1 MNQKYTSFLKAILF
15 YTILVILWGAWVRI
29 SHSGN
34 GCGES
39 WPLCHGQIIPEAAT
53 GKTWIE
59 LSHRAMSGLFG
70 ILIVFLYL
78 WSRKLFAKQTLARK
92 WAFWSLFFTITEA
105 LLGAKL
111 VLFGLVTDN
120 DSPYRALIMGLH
132 FINSVFLVLSI
143 YCAYYF
149 SKSTEWIFQIEFKK
163 YQKASRW
170 AMFGFLLIGMTGAI
184 AALSNTLFPT
194 SRLIEGL
201 AKDFSADSH
210 YLLKLRILHPIF
222 ATVLSAILF
231 FALRFW
237 SEQLQGYGKKTVQ
250 QLSALI
256 LLAIVFGYI
265 TLFSLSPVGMKLTH
279 LTIAHTFWILMI
291 RAILHNSYKK
301 SA

>member
-1 MNQKYTSFLKAILF
+1 MNQKYTNFLKAILF

-39 WPLCHGQIIPEAAT
+39 WPLCHGQVIPDAAT
-53 GKTWIE
+53 GKTWVE

-70 ILIVFLYL
+70 ILILFLYV
-78 WSRKLFAKQTLARK
+78 WSRQIFSKNTYARK

-120 DSPYRALIMGLH
+120 DSPFRAIIMGLH

-149 SKSTEWIFQIEFKK
+149 SKSTEWTFRVEFKK

-170 AMFGFLLIGMTGAI
+170 ALFGFLLIGMTGAI

-194 SRLIEGL
+194 SHLIEGL
-201 AKDFSADSH
+201 TKDFSEDSH

-222 ATVLSAILF
+222 ATLISASLF

-237 SEQLQGYGKKTVQ
+237 SEQLQGYGKNTVQ
-250 QLSALI
+250 QLSGLI
-256 LLAIVFGYI
+256 LFAILFGFL
-265 TLFSLSPVGMKLTH
+265 TLFSLSPVWMKLTH
-279 LTIAHTFWILMI
+279 LTIAHTFWIMMI
-291 RAILHNSYKK
+291 RAILHNSYQK
-301 SA
+301 S